1 MDRKEAVMTT
11 PIITIEPEQSATPAT
26 RQHIP
31 TSYEAYLEWEH
42 EGGLAEWVEGKV
54 IIHDMPKQEHQRCVA
69 FLDRLLGLFVRL
81 FHLGTVYIAP
91 YPMRMHPGGNA
102 REPDVLFVA
111 AQHQHRLT
119 RTELVGPADL
129 VIEVVSDESVHRDR
143 SHKFGEYAQGG
154 VREYWILDPR
164 PGHEQADFY
173 VLDAHGHYQPAPV
186 SDNGVYHSQVLP
198 GFWLRVTW
206 LWQDDPDA
214 VAALAEVVGTEQL
227 MQAIQTK

>member
-1 MDRKEAVMTT
+1 MTT

-26 RQHIP
+26 RQHLP

-42 EGGLAEWVEGKV
+42 KGGLAEWVDGKV
-54 IIHDMPKQEHQRCVA
+54 IIHDMPKAYHQRVV
-69 FLDRLLGLFVRL
+69 LFVAAVMQQFVRMFRL
-81 FHLGTVYIAP
+81 GNVLIAP
-91 YPMRMHPGGNA
+91 FPMRLKTMNNA
-102 REPDVLFVA
+102 REPDILFLA
-111 AQHQHRLT
+111 ADNLERLT
-119 RTELVGPADL
+119 ERELVGPADL

-186 SDNGVYHSQVLP
+186 SDDGVYHSQVLP
-198 GFWLRVTW
+198 GFWLRVAW

-227 MQAIQTK
+227 MQAIAAQRETTT